1 MSLLLAVVGIPLAF
15 ALPGLATLLALAPRR
30 ALDWLER
37 TYLILALSLV
47 LGGWVGLVLAQLGI
61 FSAGLLLAILAL
73 YCLGMGLVA
82 WRKGCLPVGARPLR
96 VWVRAALPPERREK
110 LALGPWIRA
119 NAASLLFLA
128 ISAAFAFLA
137 FRPFELILG
146 PRDAAVYPATA
157 AQIAR
162 HGGIRIVDEIVPT
175 LFQATA
181 EETHGT
187 FVQFFGVQHPGR
199 FYYHYQRMPGF
210 FLADT
215 EEGVW
220 IPQFLPSTDGRIVVP
235 QFYHL
240 YPTWLAIAFSLVGL
254 QAGLQ
259 MTPYLSFL
267 GGVGV
272 YLLARRL
279 LGTRAALLAYLF
291 LGLQALQVWFA
302 RYSTAEGATQFLIF
316 LGLYGLARLDEG
328 DASRA
333 DPFWGLLAGVAI
345 GMVGLVRVEFFFP
358 WLLLLPYLAYRFVSR
373 SFRRGHRCML
383 LGGGLLALHTLAQFI
398 THTRGYTIG
407 IYYHRIQDW
416 ATLSWLVQPFLTP
429 TLRVYFGES
438 DTPRTPVLQQ
448 PWRLA
453 AELGVVALVMAVLV
467 VLRYSPRPAAR
478 LGAWFSR
485 HRRPLL
491 AVAALLFLLAFAYLY
506 LVRPGILTLDV
517 LRHPLQNWL
526 KLQGYIGAPVPEGR
540 AANLVRVGWYFSP
553 LGMLLAA
560 VGIAGLIRRE
570 SSRRSWFL
578 IVLGL
583 FYLVLFNYETFGEP
597 HHIYIMR
604 RYVPVVVPFFCIA
617 MAYALEWLGGLAV
630 HSGPRWLAQA
640 RRGAALALALAMG
653 GYLVYTGLPFALHN
667 EYRGALEQVGGLAER
682 FGPDDVILLIDDARD
697 APFTIA
703 TPLRFI
709 FDRHALV
716 VMPPGQEADTARIE
730 AQVRR
735 WWGEG
740 RRVYLLV
747 GNDGGRLYLP
757 HMRLRWLDRFVL
769 TVEEFEALTAQ
780 KPHNAY
786 ALNQPFG
793 IYAVEPWAGPG
804 SPLGSLPLQ
813 VDVGGGG
820 YLYQVGG
827 FYQDET
833 AADGT
838 SYCWT
843 KGEGLLRL
851 PWAEGTLTLTLQLA
865 GGQRPAALG
874 PARVKLL
881 AGEKTLA
888 SWDLSA
894 GFRPYSVVL
903 PAGAV
908 PVDTEGNA
916 LLRLVSPTWK
926 QADYGLGSD
935 VRPLGVQVD
944 WVSVKP

>member
-1 MSLLLAVVGIPLAF
+1 MNPFLVLVGIPLVF
-15 ALPGLATLLALAPRR
+15 VLPGLVTLLALAPRR

-37 TYLILALSLV
+37 TYLVLAISLV
-47 LGGWVGLVLAQLGI
+47 LGGWAGLVLAQLGI

-73 YCLGMGLVA
+73 YSAGMGVVA
-82 WRKGCLPVGARPLR
+82 WRRAKHFRGGFTATEPSKRARRVSLAQWLKG
-96 VWVRAALPPERREK
+96 
-110 LALGPWIRA
+110 
-119 NAASLLFLA
+119 NASSLLFIA
-128 ISAAFAFLA
+128 ISAIFASLA

-162 HGGIRIVDEIVPT
+162 HGSIRILDEIVPT

-181 EETHGT
+181 EETHSA

-220 IPQFLPSTDGRIVVP
+220 IPQFLPIADGRIVVP

-240 YPTWLAIAFSLVGL
+240 YPAWLAIAFSLVGL

-267 GGVGV
+267 GGIGV

-291 LGLQALQVWFA
+291 LGLQTLQVWFA
-302 RYSTAEGATQFLIF
+302 RYSTAEGATQFLLF
-316 LGLYGLARLDEG
+316 LGLYGLARLDE
-328 DASRA
+328 DDEARSE
-333 DPFWGLLAGVAI
+333 PFWGLLAGVAI
-345 GMVGLVRVEFFFP
+345 GMIGLVRVEFFFP

-373 SFRRGHRCML
+373 SFRRGHRRML
-383 LGGGLLALHTLAQFI
+383 LGGGFLALHTLAQFV

-429 TLRVYFGES
+429 TLRIYFGES

-453 AELGVVALVMAVLV
+453 AELGVIALLLATLVA
-467 VLRYSPRPAAR
+467 LRYSPRLAAR
-478 LGAWFSR
+478 VGAWFGR
-485 HRRPLL
+485 HRRLLL
-491 AVAALLFLLAFAYLY
+491 ATAAVLFLAVFAYLY
-506 LVRPGILTLDV
+506 LVRPGILDADV
-517 LRHPLQNWL
+517 LLHPGQNLL

-553 LGMLLAA
+553 LGMVLAA
-560 VGIAGLIRRE
+560 VGIAGLIWRE

-578 IVLGL
+578 IMLGL

-617 MAYALEWLGGLAV
+617 MAYALEWLGGLAGRARP
-630 HSGPRWLAQA
+630 HRLAWV
-640 RRGAALALALAMG
+640 RRGTALALALGMVI
-653 GYLVYTGLPFALHN
+653 YLVYTGLPFYRHS
-667 EYRGALEQVGGLAER
+667 EYRGALEQVGRLAAR
-682 FGPDDVILLIDDARD
+682 FEPNDVILLIDDARD

-716 VMPPGQEADTARIE
+716 VMPKDQEADTARIE
-730 AQVRR
+730 AQIQR
-735 WWGEG
+735 WWEEG
-740 RRVYLLV
+740 RQVYLLV

-757 HMRLRWLDRFVL
+757 HMRLRWLERFVL

-793 IYAVEPWAGPG
+793 IYAVEPWSGPG

-813 VDVGGGG
+813 VDVGGGD

-851 PWAEGTLTLTLQLA
+851 PWSPGPITLTLQLA
-865 GGQRPAALG
+865 GGPRPAALG
-874 PARVKLL
+874 PARLEL
-881 AGEKTLA
+881 WAGEQALGAWELNA
-888 SWDLSA
+888 S
-894 GFRPYSVVL
+894 FRPYSVVV
-903 PAGAV
+903 PAGTLPTDA
-908 PVDTEGNA
+908 EGNV

-935 VRPLGVQVD
+935 TRPLGVQVD
-944 WVSVKP
+944 WVKVEAGR